1 MSSSASR
8 CNALIRM
15 VGGVIRALTSLLAVL
30 LLVGLLPAAPAA
42 ARSGAG
48 DYAASAH
55 RSTNAKRDN
64 NGLDPLTRNACLK
77 TMARKQAR
85 RMARKGQMFHQRLG
99 RVQDR
104 CDVGWAGENVAY
116 GFGTGKAVVKAWIKS
131 PGHRENIL
139 RPQFESMG
147 IAAVRRNGVWWVAQV
162 FGTEA

>member
-1 MSSSASR
+1 MAVTVETLEKLERKITLTLPVGSIQSEVESR
-8 CNALIRM
+8 
-15 VGGVIRALTSLLAVL
+15 
-30 LLVGLLPAAPAA
+30 
-42 ARSGAG
+42 
-48 DYAASAH
+48 
-55 RSTNAKRDN
+55 
-64 NGLDPLTRNACLK
+64 LK
-77 TMARKQAR
+77 KMARKQAR
-85 RMARKGQMFHQRLG
+85 RMARKGRMFHQPLG
-99 RVQDR
+99 KVQNR

>member
-1 MSSSASR
+1 M
-8 CNALIRM
+8 
-15 VGGVIRALTSLLAVL
+15 LTSLLAGL
-30 LLVGLLPAAPAA
+30 LLVGLLPPAPSA

-64 NGLDPLTRNACLK
+64 HGIDTLTRNACLK
-77 TMARKQAR
+77 KFARKQAR
-85 RMARKGQMFHQRLG
+85 RMARQGRMFHQPLKK
-99 RVQDR
+99 VQND
-104 CDVGWAGENVAY
+104 CDMGWAGENVAY